1 MEALSFSAH
10 RRALRLLLRRIYRK
24 ITDVLGMKMMKD
36 NNVLKDMLRAWRGVR
51 QMQAMLDTYADV
63 ALHRGLPQ
71 LPDYQNAC
79 HGLTLIYAYAV
90 LQEVLEQL
98 RDEGQFASR
107 SGKLGTL
114 MHESKKSLPWVDFDT
129 IDKGRD
135 RRNDVA
141 HRQSIVPFAESRRF
155 IDAIEQELIAW
166 KILPGK
172 VRVNYT
178 YEIRPH

>member
-1 MEALSFSAH
+1 MRLGPPSAR
-10 RRALRLLLRRIYRK
+10 RRALRLLLRRIQRK
-24 ITDVLGMKMMKD
+24 ITEALGMKMMKD
-36 NNVLKDMLRAWRGVR
+36 NNVLKEMVGAWEGVR
-51 QMQAMLDTYADV
+51 KMQAMLDTYATT
-63 ALHRGLPQ
+63 ALVGGFPQ
-71 LPDYQNAC
+71 LSDYQNAC

-98 RDEGQFASR
+98 RDEGQFVSS

-114 MHESKKSLPWVDFDT
+114 MHESKKSLPWVDFAI
-129 IDKGRD
+129 IDKGRE

-141 HRQSIVPFAESRRF
+141 HRRSIVPLAESRRY

-166 KILPGK
+166 KILLGK

-178 YEIRPH
+178 YERRHH